1 MSYYRR
7 IVNLMCVSGLLFM
20 ISCKK
25 RPEPQDVALEFMHA
39 IQESNF
45 ERAKEFATKE
55 SQQVILLYSIFDG
68 KRNENEREKI
78 KNAQLKVV
86 DHSEEGDKASVTI
99 LNSSA
104 SQQETLQLVKESGHW
119 KISLTLESILPTYV
133 APPGA
138 TMDMKSIP
146 PGAILLD
153 STTVMDSSLVIPD
166 TSVVQ

>member
-1 MSYYRR
+1 
-7 IVNLMCVSGLLFM
+7 MCASGVLFT
-20 ISCKK
+20 SCKK
-25 RPEPQDVALEFMHA
+25 RPEPQEVALEFMHA

-78 KNAQLKVV
+78 KNAQLKIV
-86 DHSEEGDKASVTI
+86 DHKEDGDKATVTI

-104 SQQETLQLVKESGHW
+104 SQQETLQLIKESGQW

-133 APPGA
+133 APG
-138 TMDMKSIP
+138 TMDMKSMTTP
-146 PGAILLD
+146 PA
-153 STTVMDSSLVIPD
+153 VDSSSNVIH
-166 TSVVQ
+166 

>member
-1 MSYYRR
+1 M
-7 IVNLMCVSGLLFM
+7 MCVSGIFLTG
-20 ISCKK
+20 CKK
-25 RPEPQDVALEFMHA
+25 RPEPQEVALEFMHA

-78 KNAQLKVV
+78 KNAKLEVV
-86 DHSEEGDKASVTI
+86 NHQENGDKATVTI

-104 SQQETLQLVKESGHW
+104 SQQETLQLVKESGEW

-133 APPGA
+133 APG
-138 TMDMKSIP
+138 TMDMNSMAP
-146 PGAILLD
+146 QA
-153 STTVMDSSLVIPD
+153 TDSS
-166 TSVVQ
+166 TAQ

>member
-7 IVNLMCVSGLLFM
+7 IVYLMCVSGIFLTG
-20 ISCKK
+20 CKK
-25 RPEPQDVALEFMHA
+25 RPEPQEVALEFMHA
-39 IQESNF
+39 IQASNF

-78 KNAQLKVV
+78 KNAKLEVV
-86 DHSEEGDKASVTI
+86 NHQENGDKATVTI

-104 SQQETLQLVKESGHW
+104 SQQETLQLVKESGQW

-133 APPGA
+133 APGS
-138 TMDMKSIP
+138 MDMNSMAP
-146 PGAILLD
+146 QN
-153 STTVMDSSLVIPD
+153 TDSS
-166 TSVVQ
+166 TAH

>member
-7 IVNLMCVSGLLFM
+7 IVYLMCVSGAIILS
-20 ISCKK
+20 SCKK
-25 RPEPQDVALEFMHA
+25 RPEPQEVALEFMHA

-78 KNAQLKVV
+78 KNAQLEVV
-86 DHSEEGDKASVTI
+86 DHKEEGDKATVTI

-104 SQQETLQLVKESGHW
+104 SQQETLQLVKESGQW

-133 APPGA
+133 APG
-138 TMDMKSIP
+138 TMDMNNMTP
-146 PGAILLD
+146 PA
-153 STTVMDSSLVIPD
+153 TDSSTVK
-166 TSVVQ
+166 

>member
-1 MSYYRR
+1 
-7 IVNLMCVSGLLFM
+7 MCVSGIFLT
-20 ISCKK
+20 SCKK
-25 RPEPQDVALEFMHA
+25 RPEPQEVALEFMHA

-78 KNAQLKVV
+78 KNAKLEVV
-86 DHSEEGDKASVTI
+86 NHQENGDKATVTI

-104 SQQETLQLVKESGHW
+104 SQQETLQLVKESGQW

-133 APPGA
+133 APG
-138 TMDMKSIP
+138 TMDMNSMAP
-146 PGAILLD
+146 Q
-153 STTVMDSSLVIPD
+153 TTDSS
-166 TSVVQ
+166 TAH

>member
-7 IVNLMCVSGLLFM
+7 IVYMVCVSGAIIFS
-20 ISCKK
+20 SCKK
-25 RPEPQDVALEFMHA
+25 RPEPQEVALQFMHA

-45 ERAKEFATKE
+45 ERAKEYATKE

-78 KNAQLKVV
+78 KNAQLEVV
-86 DHSEEGDKASVTI
+86 DHKEEGDKATVTI

-104 SQQETLQLVKESGHW
+104 SQQETLQLVKESGQW

-133 APPGA
+133 APG
-138 TMDMKSIP
+138 TMDMNMTP
-146 PGAILLD
+146 PATD
-153 STTVMDSSLVIPD
+153 SAVTK
-166 TSVVQ
+166 

>member
-7 IVNLMCVSGLLFM
+7 IVYLMCVSGIFLT
-20 ISCKK
+20 SCKK
-25 RPEPQDVALEFMHA
+25 RPEPQEVALEFMHA

-78 KNAQLKVV
+78 KNAKLEVV
-86 DHSEEGDKASVTI
+86 NHQENGDKATVTI

-104 SQQETLQLVKESGHW
+104 SQQETLQLVKESGQW

-133 APPGA
+133 APG
-138 TMDMKSIP
+138 TMDMNSMAP
-146 PGAILLD
+146 Q
-153 STTVMDSSLVIPD
+153 TTDSS
-166 TSVVQ
+166 TAH

>member
-7 IVNLMCVSGLLFM
+7 IVFLVCVSGAIIF
-20 ISCKK
+20 SGCKK
-25 RPEPQDVALEFMHA
+25 RPEPQEVALEFMHA

-45 ERAKEFATKE
+45 ERAKEYATKE

-78 KNAQLKVV
+78 KNAQLEVV
-86 DHSEEGDKASVTI
+86 DHKEDGDKATVTI

-104 SQQETLQLVKESGHW
+104 SQQETLQLVKESGQW

-133 APPGA
+133 APGA
-138 TMDMKSIP
+138 MDMKNMAP
-146 PGAILLD
+146 PA
-153 STTVMDSSLVIPD
+153 TDSSAAK
-166 TSVVQ
+166 

>member
-7 IVNLMCVSGLLFM
+7 IVFLMCVLGVLFT
-20 ISCKK
+20 SCKK
-25 RPEPQDVALEFMHA
+25 RPEPQEVAMEFMHA
-39 IQESNF
+39 FQESNF

-78 KNAQLKVV
+78 KNAQLKIV
-86 DHSEEGDKASVTI
+86 DHKEDGDKATVTI

-104 SQQETLQLVKESGHW
+104 NQQETLQLVKENGQW

-133 APPGA
+133 APGS
-138 TMDMKSIP
+138 MDMNSMTTP
-146 PGAILLD
+146 PAA
-153 STTVMDSSLVIPD
+153 DSSKAN
-166 TSVVQ
+166 

>member
-1 MSYYRR
+1 
-7 IVNLMCVSGLLFM
+7 MCVSGIFLTG
-20 ISCKK
+20 CKK
-25 RPEPQDVALEFMHA
+25 RPEPQEVALEFMHA

-78 KNAQLKVV
+78 KNAKLEVV
-86 DHSEEGDKASVTI
+86 NHQENGEKATVTI

-104 SQQETLQLVKESGHW
+104 SQQETLQLVKESGEW

-133 APPGA
+133 APG
-138 TMDMKSIP
+138 TMDMNSMAP
-146 PGAILLD
+146 QA
-153 STTVMDSSLVIPD
+153 TDSS
-166 TSVVQ
+166 TAQ

>member
-7 IVNLMCVSGLLFM
+7 IVFLMCVLGVLFT
-20 ISCKK
+20 SCKK
-25 RPEPQDVALEFMHA
+25 RPEPQEVAMEFMHA
-39 IQESNF
+39 FQESNF

-78 KNAQLKVV
+78 KNAQLKIV
-86 DHSEEGDKASVTI
+86 DHKEDGDKATVTI

-104 SQQETLQLVKESGHW
+104 NQQETLQLVKENGQW

-133 APPGA
+133 APGS
-138 TMDMKSIP
+138 MDMNSMTTP
-146 PGAILLD
+146 PATD
-153 STTVMDSSLVIPD
+153 TTKAN
-166 TSVVQ
+166 

>member
-1 MSYYRR
+1 M
-7 IVNLMCVSGLLFM
+7 
-20 ISCKK
+20 
-25 RPEPQDVALEFMHA
+25 EFMHA

-78 KNAQLKVV
+78 KNAKLEVV
-86 DHSEEGDKASVTI
+86 NHQENGDKATVTI

-104 SQQETLQLVKESGHW
+104 SQQETLQLVKESGQW

-133 APPGA
+133 APG
-138 TMDMKSIP
+138 TMDMNSMAP
-146 PGAILLD
+146 Q
-153 STTVMDSSLVIPD
+153 TTDSS
-166 TSVVQ
+166 TAK

>member
-7 IVNLMCVSGLLFM
+7 IVYLMCVSGIFLTG
-20 ISCKK
+20 CKK

-78 KNAQLKVV
+78 KNAKLEVV
-86 DHSEEGDKASVTI
+86 NHQENGDKATVTI

-104 SQQETLQLVKESGHW
+104 SQQETLQLVKESGQW

-133 APPGA
+133 APGS
-138 TMDMKSIP
+138 MDMNSMAP
-146 PGAILLD
+146 QH
-153 STTVMDSSLVIPD
+153 TDSS
-166 TSVVQ
+166 TAH

>member
-7 IVNLMCVSGLLFM
+7 IVFLMCALGVLFTA
-20 ISCKK
+20 CKK
-25 RPEPQDVALEFMHA
+25 RPEPQEVALEFMHA

-78 KNAQLKVV
+78 KNAQLKIV
-86 DHSEEGDKASVTI
+86 DHKEDGDKATVTI

-104 SQQETLQLVKESGHW
+104 SQQETLQLIKESGQW

-133 APPGA
+133 APGA
-138 TMDMKSIP
+138 LDMNSMTTP
-146 PGAILLD
+146 PAA
-153 STTVMDSSLVIPD
+153 D
-166 TSVVQ
+166 TSNTAH

>member
-7 IVNLMCVSGLLFM
+7 IVYMVCVSGAIIFS
-20 ISCKK
+20 SCKK
-25 RPEPQDVALEFMHA
+25 RPEPQEVALEFMHA

-45 ERAKEFATKE
+45 ERAKEYATKE

-78 KNAQLKVV
+78 KNAQLEVV
-86 DHSEEGDKASVTI
+86 DHKEEGDKATVTI

-104 SQQETLQLVKESGHW
+104 SQQETLQLVKESGQW

-133 APPGA
+133 APG
-138 TMDMKSIP
+138 TMDMNNMTP
-146 PGAILLD
+146 AP
-153 STTVMDSSLVIPD
+153 DSSA
-166 TSVVQ
+166 TK

>member
-1 MSYYRR
+1 
-7 IVNLMCVSGLLFM
+7 MCVSGIFLTG
-20 ISCKK
+20 CKK
-25 RPEPQDVALEFMHA
+25 RPEPQEVALEFMHA

-78 KNAQLKVV
+78 KNAKLEVV
-86 DHSEEGDKASVTI
+86 NHQENGDKATVTI

-104 SQQETLQLVKESGHW
+104 SQQETLQLVKESGEW

-133 APPGA
+133 APG
-138 TMDMKSIP
+138 TMDMNSMAP
-146 PGAILLD
+146 QA
-153 STTVMDSSLVIPD
+153 TDSS
-166 TSVVQ
+166 TAQ

>member
-7 IVNLMCVSGLLFM
+7 IVYMVCVSGAIIFS
-20 ISCKK
+20 SCKK
-25 RPEPQDVALEFMHA
+25 RPEPQEVALEFMHA

-45 ERAKEFATKE
+45 ERAKEYATKE

-78 KNAQLKVV
+78 KNAQLEVV
-86 DHSEEGDKASVTI
+86 DHKEEGDKATVTI

-104 SQQETLQLVKESGHW
+104 SQQETLQLVKESGQW

-133 APPGA
+133 APG
-138 TMDMKSIP
+138 TMDMNNMTP
-146 PGAILLD
+146 A
-153 STTVMDSSLVIPD
+153 TDSSA
-166 TSVVQ
+166 TK

>member
-7 IVNLMCVSGLLFM
+7 IVFLMCVSGVFFTG
-20 ISCKK
+20 CKK
-25 RPEPQDVALEFMHA
+25 RPEPQEVALEFMHA

-78 KNAQLKVV
+78 KNAQLKIV
-86 DHSEEGDKASVTI
+86 DHKEDGDKATVTI

-104 SQQETLQLVKESGHW
+104 SQQETLQLIKESGQW

-133 APPGA
+133 APG
-138 TMDMKSIP
+138 TMDMNSMTTP
-146 PGAILLD
+146 PAA
-153 STTVMDSSLVIPD
+153 D
-166 TSVVQ
+166 TSNTAH

>member
-7 IVNLMCVSGLLFM
+7 IVFLVCVSGAIIF
-20 ISCKK
+20 SGCKK
-25 RPEPQDVALEFMHA
+25 RPEPQEVALEFMHA

-45 ERAKEFATKE
+45 ERAKEYATKE

-78 KNAQLKVV
+78 KNAQLEVV
-86 DHSEEGDKASVTI
+86 DHKEEGDKATVTI

-104 SQQETLQLVKESGHW
+104 SQQETLQLVKESGQW

-133 APPGA
+133 APGA
-138 TMDMKSIP
+138 MDMNNMAP
-146 PGAILLD
+146 AATD
-153 STTVMDSSLVIPD
+153 STAAK
-166 TSVVQ
+166 